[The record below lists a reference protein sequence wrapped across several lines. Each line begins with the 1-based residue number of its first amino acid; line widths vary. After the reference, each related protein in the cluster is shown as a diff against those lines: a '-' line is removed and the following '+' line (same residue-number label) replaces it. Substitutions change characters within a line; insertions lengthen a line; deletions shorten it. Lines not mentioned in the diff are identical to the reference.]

1 MKVWPTVKDLIHHHL
16 GEQRGWRTVFH
27 IPEWP
32 WKYVLILFPP
42 SKPWFCIVSFSCS
55 CLVLRVLNIRPCM
68 QFIANTHFYHTLVW
82 LVTYDPFS
90 LITADQLLTNGQ
102 LLYHV
107 VLFFYAQRSIEN
119 HAFNLSI
126 SPFIHLSLYPFI
138 HIYIYAVHLLLRT
151 LFDCLMHRT
160 RRCLNHWLDAYKEQA
175 LISATRWQ
183 KPIFSWRIQSQ
194 AQTRWPLGV
203 YECFFFQPP
212 TRVKTRGVGWLQIF
226 PQESEFLQAYTE
238 PAKFYWASTSGRF
251 GCPPWLE
258 ENVSRPHEM
267 GKTIGKPWEN
277 AELTMKKY
285 DLINKNRD
293 YQEPWWSM

>member
-82 LVTYDPFS
+82 LVKYDPFS

-160 RRCLNHWLDAYKEQA
+160 RRCLDHWLDAYKEQA
-175 LISATRWQ
+175 LITATRWQ
-183 KPIFSWRIQSQ
+183 KPILSWRIQSQ

-203 YECFFFQPP
+203 YECFFFNHQP
-212 TRVKTRGVGWLQIF
+212 G
-226 PQESEFLQAYTE
+226 
-238 PAKFYWASTSGRF
+238 
-251 GCPPWLE
+251 
-258 ENVSRPHEM
+258 
-267 GKTIGKPWEN
+267 
-277 AELTMKKY
+277 
-285 DLINKNRD
+285 
-293 YQEPWWSM
+293 